1 MVVLGGG
8 IGRWGVNRV
17 AELGGGGD
25 CSKFFYR
32 LFLTMSLYL
41 KITN

>member
-17 AELGGGGD
+17 AELGGD